1 MAGRTKTFDADL
13 ELKDA
18 GLVASSAAAQVDSAA
33 QVVDLGAGLVEG
45 DIVIDITACEVAS
58 GNEVYNIGAQISSS
72 SSFASDIYEV
82 ATLIVGDAAAI
93 PGDVDMVEG
102 RYFLGFKNMIADG
115 TVKRYLRLYTTVAGT
130 VATCINYTAYLAKK

>member
-72 SSFASDIYEV
+72 SSFASGSPIFS
-82 ATLIVGDAAAI
+82 I
-93 PGDVDMVEG
+93 
-102 RYFLGFKNMIADG
+102 R
-115 TVKRYLRLYTTVAGT
+115 
-130 VATCINYTAYLAKK
+130 